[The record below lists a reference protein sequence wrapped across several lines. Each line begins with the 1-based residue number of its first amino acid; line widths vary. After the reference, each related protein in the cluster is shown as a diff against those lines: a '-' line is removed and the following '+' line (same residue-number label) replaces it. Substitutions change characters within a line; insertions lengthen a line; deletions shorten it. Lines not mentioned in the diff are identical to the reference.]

1 MLQSINL
8 LGLGI
13 LLIIVIAALVFSHID
28 VNRKDE

>member
-1 MLQSINL
+1 MLATTNL

>member
-1 MLQSINL
+1 MALANYV
-8 LGLGI
+8 GLGI